1 MKLIECYIEG
11 FGKLSHFSYTFSPEM
26 NVICQENGW
35 GKTTFAAFLKAMLYG
50 LPSTRSKNLFENERV
65 RYAPW
70 QGGYFGGWLTFEVG
84 GKTYRVERGF
94 GKKESDDTFL
104 LLDCATN
111 TPSKDFPGEV
121 LGEVLFGIDLK
132 GFERSTYISEKGEY
146 VQADYSDV
154 QAKLVNLE
162 DFDDVDDAI
171 KHLKE
176 RKKFYRPTSTRGEIV
191 DLQNEEYRLQK
202 EIAEAEK
209 AAKEYAHF
217 SEEIALWED
226 KQKQLLLENE
236 RLHST
241 LDQIAKERLTETY
254 ALHQKELEQAAKEA
268 EERLAEAEKMPLPTI
283 EEIGEITLALR
294 CLEAPAPAPAPA
306 PETPQKKA
314 NPLPLFLGIFGV
326 LLLGLALI
334 NLWLILV
341 GVGVILASVLLLV
354 LDKNREKTAA
364 EVTAEVPE
372 AESPEKATLA
382 EFLKKYPISN
392 GQNPTLAEVDE
403 WVNTLMQKRDDLVA
417 LRENCRRAK
426 EEFLK
431 YQAAHPIPA
440 VRQPLP
446 GEAEEKALRERFEE
460 CGAKLRLAVER
471 LQLLQREAA
480 QYATMAQSL
489 PQTRQKL
496 ADVSFA
502 LATAQQNY
510 NVIMTTIDY
519 LEQAKAELTA
529 SYLDAVQE
537 KFAGYVAQMSKIT
550 PELATANFK
559 LTPAFEVTVVESGA
573 SHSESAVSRGTRDLL
588 ALCLRLA
595 LRDAIFENEEPPL
608 LLDDPF
614 IAFDEERIRAA
625 LTCLTDMAKTKQMIY
640 FTCHESRI

>member
-1 MKLIECYIEG
+1 MRLIECYVEG
-11 FGKLSHFSYTFSPEM
+11 FGKLSRFSYTFSDGM
-26 NVICQENGW
+26 NVICKENGW

-50 LPSTRSKNLFENERV
+50 LPSTRSKNLFENERA

-94 GKKESDDTFL
+94 GKKESEDTFL

-111 TPSKDFPGEV
+111 TPSKDFEGEV

-132 GFERSTYISEKGEY
+132 GFERSTYISEKSEY
-146 VQADYSDV
+146 VEADYSDV
-154 QAKLVNLE
+154 QAKLVNLQ
-162 DFDDVDDAI
+162 DFADVDKAI
-171 KHLKE
+171 KRLNE

-191 DLQNEEYRLQK
+191 DLQKEEYRLQK

-209 AAKEYAHF
+209 AAKEYARL
-217 SEEIALWED
+217 SDEITLWED

-241 LDQIAKERLTETY
+241 LDQVAKERLIETY
-254 ALHQKELEQAAKEA
+254 AAHQKELEQAAKEA
-268 EERLAEAEKMPLPTI
+268 EEKLKAAEETPLPTI

-294 CLEAPAPAPAPA
+294 RLETPAPAPAP
-306 PETPQKKA
+306 TPDEPVKKA
-314 NPLPLFLGIFGV
+314 SKTPIFLGIFGV
-326 LLLGLALI
+326 LLLGLTLI
-334 NLWLILV
+334 NPWLVLA
-341 GVGVILASVLLLV
+341 GVSVIFASVLLFIFE
-354 LDKNREKTAA
+354 KNREKTAA
-364 EVTAEVPE
+364 EVTAEAPE
-372 AESPEKATLA
+372 VESQEQGILVG
-382 EFLKKYPISN
+382 FLQKYPIKKE
-392 GQNPTLAEVDE
+392 QKPTLEEVAE

-417 LRENCRRAK
+417 LRENDRRAK

-431 YQAAHPIPA
+431 YQTAHPIPA

-446 GEAEEKALRERFEE
+446 SEAEETALRERFEE
-460 CGAKLRLAVER
+460 CGLNLHQTVEH
-471 LQLLQREAA
+471 LQSLQREVA
-480 QYATMAQSL
+480 QYSTSAQGL
-489 PQTRQKL
+489 PLLRQKL
-496 ADVSFA
+496 VDVSLA
-502 LATAQQNY
+502 LVSAQQNY
-510 NVIMTTIDY
+510 NVIMATIEY

-537 KFAGYVAQMSKIT
+537 KFAGYVAEMSKIS
-550 PELATANFK
+550 PEIATANFK
-559 LTPAFEVTVVESGA
+559 LSPSFEVTVVESGA
-573 SHSESAVSRGTRDLL
+573 SHAESSVSRGTRDLL

-625 LTCLTDMAKTKQMIY
+625 LTCLKDMAKTKQMIY
-640 FTCHESRI
+640 FTCHNSRI